1 MNIFDRFNIFCLVSK
16 GSTKEVICFY
26 IHWSICHY
34 IINISINIFNSS
46 IFFFEF
52 TCFLGDYNFF

>member
-1 MNIFDRFNIFCLVSK
+1 MNIFDRFNIFCLISK

-46 IFFFEF
+46 IFFFLNLHVF
-52 TCFLGDYNFF
+52 